1 VDLTSEYGQNY
12 AIHSAW
18 LRATFDGTPWTQ
30 PELYRAQSPITYISR
45 VRTPVIMRY
54 GGRSSTDDNIR
65 QSYMLAQGFE
75 LYAGLRDTGVP
86 VQFVLHPDQGHGI
99 IDRDLYWDWVMRN
112 IGWFDYWLLHEGT
125 NPTADL
131 R

>member
-1 VDLTSEYGQNY
+1 
-12 AIHSAW
+12 
-18 LRATFDGTPWTQ
+18 
-30 PELYRAQSPITYISR
+30 
-45 VRTPVIMRY
+45 
-54 GGRSSTDDNIR
+54 
-65 QSYMLAQGFE
+65 
-75 LYAGLRDTGVP
+75 
-86 VQFVLHPDQGHGI
+86 VQFILHPDQGHGI